1 MPDEPSPTSECRIVL
16 VDSRDDRRELMRRV
30 VEGEDAT
37 AILVGEANS
46 KAAALTVVDEQ
57 RGDAVILDVHM
68 PVSEGLATI
77 AALRER
83 YPQLGIV
90 VCSFDLDPPT
100 MERAL
105 AQGADRCLTKPVSR
119 VDLRTTLRALR
130 LHERAPDD
138 SSRPPLSALP
148 AIH

>member
-1 MPDEPSPTSECRIVL
+1 MADEPSPTSEYRVVL
-16 VDSRDDRRELMRRV
+16 VDSRDDRRELMRHW

-46 KAAALTVVDEQ
+46 QAAALTVVGEQ

-90 VCSFDLDPPT
+90 VCSFDLDPLT
-100 MERAL
+100 VERAL

-119 VDLRTTLRALR
+119 TALRTALR
-130 LHERAPDD
+130 VLRQHDRPPEDL
-138 SSRPPLSALP
+138 SRPPLTALP
-148 AIH
+148 AIR